1 MNTPLDAQS
10 IRNKIISLLARRE
23 YSRAELYQRLQSQAE
38 SLEILNEVLDRMSQ
52 DGYQSDRRF
61 TESFIRQRISQ
72 YWGPKRIVFELS
84 QKGIPKTMIDQV
96 FDEMEPD
103 WSELAVA
110 LAKKRFDTSKKL
122 APKEQA
128 KQVRYLLNHGF
139 SYDDVKNAL
148 RTEM

>member
-10 IRNKIISLLARRE
+10 IRNKIISLLVRRE

-72 YWGPKRIVFELS
+72 YWGPKRVVFELS

-96 FDEMEPD
+96 LDEMEPD